1 MAKETE
7 NIAITNGD
15 STNPVQVSVVVS
27 TNDPTK
33 NGVVVCNPDWS
44 VI

>member
-7 NIAITNGD
+7 SIAISNGD
-15 STNPVQVSVVVS
+15 AWAPIQVSVVVS
-27 TNDPTK
+27 TSDPTK

-44 VI
+44 SI